1 MFGVLG
7 CCNASV
13 PANEEGLHC
22 HVRAFPGRTDVRA
35 GAQSRDRPTAV
46 QEKTT
51 PCRAKLTRPPTDA
64 ILASRDLLVDA
75 ILP

>member
-1 MFGVLG
+1 MYLSMGPSLFGVLG

-22 HVRAFPGRTDVRA
+22 HVSVLPGRPDVRA

-51 PCRAKLTRPPTDA
+51 PCRAKLT
-64 ILASRDLLVDA
+64 
-75 ILP
+75 